1 MCNYLYLVTTIL
13 LFVFIALSINAA
25 FTRRKSGLAVGEGDN
40 ETLLR
45 AVRAHGNFV
54 EYTPMFLI
62 SLFLIDHVSKNCEY
76 ILVIGSGFVLGRIS
90 HATSMFLKKGILRIT
105 GMFLT
110 FTPLLSNFV
119 YLIINIIK

>member
-1 MCNYLYLVTTIL
+1 MCNYLYLVTAIL
-13 LFVFIALSINAA
+13 LFIFIALSINAA

-45 AVRAHGNFV
+45 AVRAHGNFA

-76 ILVIGSGFVLGRIS
+76 ILVIGSGFILGRIS

-119 YLIINIIK
+119 YLIINLIK

>member
-1 MCNYLYLVTTIL
+1 MCDYLYLVTTIL
-13 LFVFIALSINAA
+13 LFIFVALSANTAL
-25 FTRRKSGLAVGEGDN
+25 TRRKSGLAVGEGDN

-76 ILVIGSGFVLGRIS
+76 ILVIGSGVVVGRIS

-105 GMFLT
+105 GMCLT

-119 YLIINIIK
+119 YLIINLIK

>member
-1 MCNYLYLVTTIL
+1 MCNYLYLVTAIL

-25 FTRRKSGLAVGEGDN
+25 FTRRKSGLAVGEADN
-40 ETLLR
+40 ENLLR

-119 YLIINIIK
+119 YLIINLIK

>member
-1 MCNYLYLVTTIL
+1 MCNYLYLVTAIL

-25 FTRRKSGLAVGEGDN
+25 FTRRKSGLAVGEADN
-40 ETLLR
+40 ENLLR

-76 ILVIGSGFVLGRIS
+76 ILVIGSGFILGRIS
-90 HATSMFLKKGILRIT
+90 HSTSMFLKKGILRIT

-110 FTPLLSNFV
+110 FTTLLGNFV
-119 YLIINIIK
+119 YLIINLIK

>member
-1 MCNYLYLVTTIL
+1 MCNYLYLVTAIL
-13 LFVFIALSINAA
+13 LFIFVALSINAA

-119 YLIINIIK
+119 YLIINLIK

>member
-1 MCNYLYLVTTIL
+1 MCNYLYLVTAIL

-25 FTRRKSGLAVGEGDN
+25 FTRRKSGLAVGEADN
-40 ETLLR
+40 ENLLR

-110 FTPLLSNFV
+110 FTTLLSNFV
-119 YLIINIIK
+119 YLIINLIK

>member
-1 MCNYLYLVTTIL
+1 MCNYLYLVTAIL

-25 FTRRKSGLAVGEGDN
+25 FTRRKSGLAVGEADN

-45 AVRAHGNFV
+45 AVRAHGNFT

-119 YLIINIIK
+119 YLIINLIK

>member
-1 MCNYLYLVTTIL
+1 MCNYLYLVTAIL
-13 LFVFIALSINAA
+13 LFIFIALSFNAA

-76 ILVIGSGFVLGRIS
+76 ILVIGSGFILGRIS
-90 HATSMFLKKGILRIT
+90 HATSMFLKKGILRVA
-105 GMFLT
+105 GMMLT
-110 FTPLLSNFV
+110 FIPLISNFV
-119 YLIINIIK
+119 YLIIKLIK

>member
-1 MCNYLYLVTTIL
+1 MCDYLYLVTAIL
-13 LFVFIALSINAA
+13 LFIFIALSINAA
-25 FTRRKSGLAVGEGDN
+25 FTRRKSGLAVGEADN

-45 AVRAHGNFV
+45 AVRAHGNFT

-76 ILVIGSGFVLGRIS
+76 ILVIGSGFILGRIS

-119 YLIINIIK
+119 YLIINLIK

>member
-1 MCNYLYLVTTIL
+1 MCNYLYLVTAIL

-110 FTPLLSNFV
+110 FTTLLSNFV
-119 YLIINIIK
+119 YLIINLIK

>member
-1 MCNYLYLVTTIL
+1 MCNYLYLVTAIL

-119 YLIINIIK
+119 YLIINLIK

>member
-1 MCNYLYLVTTIL
+1 MCNYLYLVTAIL
-13 LFVFIALSINAA
+13 LFIFIALSINAA

-119 YLIINIIK
+119 YLIINLIK

>member
-1 MCNYLYLVTTIL
+1 MCNYLYLFTAIL
-13 LFVFIALSINAA
+13 LFIFIALSINAA

-76 ILVIGSGFVLGRIS
+76 ILVIGSGFILGRIS

-119 YLIINIIK
+119 YLIINLIK

>member
-1 MCNYLYLVTTIL
+1 MCNYLYLVTAIL
-13 LFVFIALSINAA
+13 LFIFIALSINAA

-76 ILVIGSGFVLGRIS
+76 ILVIGSGFILGRIS

-119 YLIINIIK
+119 YLIINLIK

>member
-1 MCNYLYLVTTIL
+1 MCNYLYLVTAIL
-13 LFVFIALSINAA
+13 LFIFIALSINAA
-25 FTRRKSGLAVGEGDN
+25 FTRRKSGLAVGEADN

-45 AVRAHGNFV
+45 AVRAHGNFT

-110 FTPLLSNFV
+110 FTTLLSNFV
-119 YLIINIIK
+119 YLIINLIK

>member
-1 MCNYLYLVTTIL
+1 MCDYLYLVTTIL
-13 LFVFIALSINAA
+13 LFIFVALSANTAL
-25 FTRRKSGLAVGEGDN
+25 TRRKSGLAVGEADN
-40 ETLLR
+40 ENLLR

-110 FTPLLSNFV
+110 FTTLLSNFV
-119 YLIINIIK
+119 YLIINLIK

>member
-1 MCNYLYLVTTIL
+1 MCNYLYLVTAIL

-45 AVRAHGNFV
+45 AVRAHGNFA

-76 ILVIGSGFVLGRIS
+76 ILVIGSVFVLGRIS

-110 FTPLLSNFV
+110 FTTLLSNFV
-119 YLIINIIK
+119 YLIINLIK

>member
-76 ILVIGSGFVLGRIS
+76 ILVIGAGFILGRIS

>member
-1 MCNYLYLVTTIL
+1 MCNYLYLVTAIL

-76 ILVIGSGFVLGRIS
+76 ILVIGSGFILGRIS

-119 YLIINIIK
+119 YLIINLIK